1 MTVIAN
7 ACKFSCVVIKS
18 ILELSSGAHFYFVNI
33 VKITEEYPLR
43 W

>member
-18 ILELSSGAHFYFVNI
+18 ILELSSGGGC
-33 VKITEEYPLR
+33 TRPLKSR
-43 W
+43 GTRPGKC